1 MFECEMKLPLTKREQ
16 DALLELADDPDETI
30 QTNYYYDTEMLDMQR
45 KGITCR
51 IREHK
56 GSFVATKK
64 THLANGVS
72 NEETSEATGP
82 FDISQFGKNVKL
94 YGEMITHRTVLLNIN
109 SVVAALDK
117 NTYLGTTDYELE
129 IEYEPEQREEAER
142 WLRYYA
148 DNVDSTLAG
157 EDAVEFIFR
166 LSKFKAKSARFFD
179 YYSIISANIEEV
191 LLDEVVLLNDCQ

>member
-1 MFECEMKLPLTKREQ
+1 M
-16 DALLELADDPDETI
+16 LELADDPDETI

-64 THLANGVS
+64 THLTNGVS

-109 SVVAALDK
+109 SVVVTLDK
-117 NTYLGTTDYELE
+117 NTYLGTTDYEFE
-129 IEYEPEQREEAER
+129 IEYEREQREEAER

-148 DNVDSTLAG
+148 DYVDSTLAG
-157 EDAVEFIFR
+157 EDEAEFIFR
-166 LSKFKAKSARFFD
+166 LSKSKAKSARFFD
-179 YYSIISANIEEV
+179 YYSIISANREEV
-191 LLDEVVLLNDCQ
+191 SLDEVVLLNDC